1 MDRPDRGVAL
11 CAPHRH
17 RSRGKRLFSGAR
29 RTRGYVAAMV
39 AVGLTALLG
48 VAALSVDVGR
58 VMMAA
63 QRAQDVADAAAF
75 AGGSLLRVPADAIV
89 AAQQCV
95 AANNQSNQGFP
106 ITCTY
111 VADSTT
117 SDIRYFAPY
126 TYVPD
131 YGWLGWAAKAIR
143 VTTHVTV
150 PYTFGRAVGLTEKQ
164 ITRRATAVRAPVGG
178 CPIAP
183 LWVSHPTEY
192 KYGEYQNLLM
202 ADGPHYAEIPGNFGW
217 LALPPEVDASWVDV
231 LSGIPLSD
239 ADTEALFCDIG
250 DYVTGYPGLAVGQ
263 WVAGL
268 ESRITRA
275 QAGWAGETW
284 DNCSANNPRIVI
296 VPLVTY
302 VSGTGSGATF
312 QIVKF
317 GAFWLDFADS
327 SGNPKHID
335 GRFIRYTLP
344 GAGIEPLSDD
354 VGLFSYRLAG

>member
-1 MDRPDRGVAL
+1 
-11 CAPHRH
+11 
-17 RSRGKRLFSGAR
+17 
-29 RTRGYVAAMV
+29 MV

-48 VAALSVDVGR
+48 LAALSVDVGR
-58 VMMAA
+58 IMMAA

-75 AGGSLLRVPADAIV
+75 AGGSTLKVPADAIV
-89 AAQQCV
+89 AAQQTV

-111 VADSTT
+111 IASSAA

-126 TYVPD
+126 TYVPN
-131 YGWLGWAAKAIR
+131 YGWLGWAAKAIQ

-150 PYTFGRAVGLTEKQ
+150 PYTFGRAVGLTQKE

-183 LWVSHPTEY
+183 MWVSHPTEY
-192 KYGEYQNLLM
+192 SYGEYQNLLM
-202 ADGPHYAEIPGNFGW
+202 ADGPHYADIPGNFGW
-217 LALPPEVDASWVDV
+217 LALPAEVTASWATV
-231 LSGIPLSD
+231 LAGLPLSD
-239 ADTEALFCDIG
+239 ADLEAMFRDIG
-250 DYVTGYPGLAVGQ
+250 DTVTGYPGLSVGQ
-263 WVAGL
+263 WVDGL
-268 ESRITRA
+268 EARITRA
-275 QAGWAGETW
+275 GTGAWAGETW
-284 DNCSANNPRIVI
+284 DNCSPNNPRIVI
-296 VPLVTY
+296 VPLVSY

-312 QIVKF
+312 RIEKF
-317 GAFWLDFADS
+317 GAFWLDAVTA

-344 GAGIEPLSDD
+344 GAGIEPLADD